1 MPRLEIA
8 LLGPPEIK
16 LNSKPVK
23 TDRRKAIALLAYLA
37 VTSKPHSRDHLS
49 ALLWPDYD
57 QESAFAYLRRSLW
70 ELNQILGK
78 GWIEA
83 DRERAALAS
92 AGDLWLDI
100 AVFKGLIHAR
110 QGVVD
115 ALTEAISLYRSDF
128 LAGFAVADT
137 ASFEDWQIQQA
148 EYFRRE
154 FAEALEKLV
163 KAHAQV
169 GAHDTALPYARRW
182 LALDQLNEAAQRAIM
197 RLLAGMGDRTGAIR
211 QYGTCAQSLKA
222 ELGIDPQPETTE
234 LYQAIL
240 HGEISGR
247 QLPSG
252 VAPLIKSSL
261 REIDHRHSIY
271 RSCLPPLS
279 DGALK

>member
-16 LNSKPVK
+16 VDRKPVK

-37 VTSKPHSRDHLS
+37 VTGKPHPRDHLS

-57 QESAFAYLRRSLW
+57 QESAYAYLRRTLW

-83 DRERAALAS
+83 DRERVSLAS

-100 AVFKGLIHAR
+100 TRFTELIHAR
-110 QGVVD
+110 QD
-115 ALTEAISLYRSDF
+115 AVNALAEAVGLYRGDF

-137 ASFEDWQIQQA
+137 APFEDWQIQQA

-154 FAEALEKLV
+154 FAVALEKLV
-163 KAHAQV
+163 EAHAQL
-169 GAHDTALPYARRW
+169 GAHDAALPYARRW
-182 LALDQLNEAAQRAIM
+182 LALDPLNEAAQRAIM
-197 RLLAGMGDRTGAIR
+197 RLFAGMGDRTGAIR
-211 QYGTCAQSLKA
+211 QYEICAQSLKT
-222 ELGIDPQPETTE
+222 ELGIDPQPETTQ

-240 HGEISGR
+240 HGEIAR
-247 QLPSG
+247 
-252 VAPLIKSSL
+252 
-261 REIDHRHSIY
+261 R
-271 RSCLPPLS
+271 
-279 DGALK
+279 